1 MINQMNSPW
10 TDERITVLRA
20 DYAEGYSC
28 AQIAARIGDGISRN
42 AVIGKV
48 HRLGLEKPLIVKK
61 PARETRPRKQSSRQ
75 RHIPGTNRF
84 YEAVSNPAEIKLRCV
99 EITPRNVTLIDLE
112 PGDCR
117 YPYGGDIEGES
128 ITFCGHPKQDGS
140 QYCTPHHHLCW
151 VAPIVRVKAPTFRPY
166 ALGAA

>member
-1 MINQMNSPW
+1 MINQTNSPW
-10 TDERITVLRA
+10 TDERITTLKA

-48 HRLGLEKPLIVKK
+48 HRLGLEKPANVMKRVA
-61 PARETRPRKQSSRQ
+61 ARAPRVSRPRVQTSRQ

-84 YEAVSNPAEIKLRCV
+84 YEAVSNPAEINLRCV
-99 EITPRNVTLIDLE
+99 EIVPRNLTLMDLE

-117 YPYGGDIEGES
+117 YPYGDET
-128 ITFCGHPKQDGS
+128 ITFCGHPKMQPTS
-140 QYCTPHHHLCW
+140 YCVSHFHLCRGEGT
-151 VAPIVRVKAPTFRPY
+151 ASER
-166 ALGAA
+166 AATRRIAA